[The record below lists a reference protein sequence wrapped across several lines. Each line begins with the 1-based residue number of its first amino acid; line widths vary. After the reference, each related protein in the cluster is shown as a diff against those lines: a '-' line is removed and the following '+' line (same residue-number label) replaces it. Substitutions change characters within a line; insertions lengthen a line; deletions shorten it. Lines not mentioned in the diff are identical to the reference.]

1 LRAVICSNVFEA
13 KEEKTD
19 MTYKQ
24 HDVMK
29 TLYNLA
35 DRFDLQLQGWDHT
48 AHIAREIR
56 LSHRILERNAINRCN
71 GIERWDSKA
80 QMRLAQWT
88 DDDEARADKSDA
100 KAEARVRA
108 AITDLF
114 GGADAM
120 RVHQVEV
127 RFQGD
132 PRGALIVLEPLGSNG
147 SGSRIAGW

>member
-1 LRAVICSNVFEA
+1 
-13 KEEKTD
+13 

-24 HDVMK
+24 HDVMR
-29 TLYNLA
+29 TLFNLA
-35 DRFDLQLQGWDHT
+35 DRFDLMTDWDSM
-48 AHIAREIR
+48 AAIAREIR

-71 GIERWDSKA
+71 GVERWDSKA

-132 PRGALIVLEPLGSNG
+132 PRGALIVLEPPGSNG

>member
-1 LRAVICSNVFEA
+1 
-13 KEEKTD
+13 

-80 QMRLAQWT
+80 QMRLASWT
-88 DDDEARADKSDA
+88 DDDEARAEKSDL
-100 KAEARVRA
+100 KAESRVIA
-108 AITDLF
+108 AIVDLF
-114 GGADAM
+114 GGREAM
-120 RVHQVEV
+120 AIHQVEV

-132 PRGALIVLEPLGSNG
+132 PRGALIVLEPPGSNG

>member
-1 LRAVICSNVFEA
+1 
-13 KEEKTD
+13 

-35 DRFDLQLQGWDHT
+35 DRFDLMTDWDMV
-48 AHIAREIR
+48 AAIAKEIR
-56 LSHRILERNAINRCN
+56 LAHRILERNAVNRCN

-80 QMRLAQWT
+80 QMRIASWT
-88 DDDEARADKSDA
+88 IGDDVKADKSDA
-100 KAEARVRA
+100 KAEARVRDAIA
-108 AITDLF
+108 ALF
-114 GGADAM
+114 AGKDHL
-120 RVHQVEV
+120 VTV

-132 PRGALIVLEPLGSNG
+132 PRGALIVLEPPGSNG

>member
-1 LRAVICSNVFEA
+1 
-13 KEEKTD
+13 

-35 DRFDLQLQGWDHT
+35 DRFDLQLQAWDHT
-48 AHIAREIR
+48 ATIAREIR
-56 LSHRILERNAINRCN
+56 LSHRILERNAVNRCN

-88 DDDEARADKSDA
+88 DEDEARAEKSDA

-108 AITDLF
+108 AIAALF
-114 GGADAM
+114 AGKDHL
-120 RVHQVEV
+120 VNV

-132 PRGALIVLEPLGSNG
+132 PRGALIVLEPPGSNG